1 MGSSN
6 SGKMRSKKLSISIM
20 KTKKSIPTKP
30 PKENPSMFKQ
40 IDLKIEVWVQH
51 LVEQIEYVK
60 SH

>member
-1 MGSSN
+1 
-6 SGKMRSKKLSISIM
+6 M
-20 KTKKSIPTKP
+20 KTKKSIPAKP

>member
-1 MGSSN
+1 
-6 SGKMRSKKLSISIM
+6 M